1 MFDREKHWDTVS
13 LGIVTLA
20 TAALAAVIV
29 VAGFSQAGAQFVEG
43 APRHLVYWRL
53 AVAGIAIAF
62 YLGLA
67 LAVLG
72 GVFMA
77 RGAGGAR
84 LSRKYR
90 LAFASYL
97 LFILQVIALA
107 VLVVVNVS
115 IDRSVAVAGADN
127 TDDQDTA
134 SECMAPF
141 QDDCCIRIL
150 VSDGVVRRYCP
161 SD

>member
-1 MFDREKHWDTVS
+1 MFEHEKHWVTVS

-84 LSRKYR
+84 LSRVLKELPLIAAVIKIFEFLR
-90 LAFASYL
+90 NLVPFAQLYPVQRDKSP
-97 LFILQVIALA
+97 
-107 VLVVVNVS
+107 
-115 IDRSVAVAGADN
+115 VAHGPQ
-127 TDDQDTA
+127 TKK
-134 SECMAPF
+134 
-141 QDDCCIRIL
+141 
-150 VSDGVVRRYCP
+150 
-161 SD
+161 